1 MPSPG
6 LWNPGWMRE
15 MSNKDIRKKIF
26 EKTRRIVVKVGSSIL
41 ASPEKGLQ
49 HEVFSHLLFTGMDK
63 SENKL
68 QIVDWKI

>member
-26 EKTRRIVVKVGSSIL
+26 EKARRIVVKVGSSIL
-41 ASPEKGLQ
+41 ASHEKGLQ
-49 HEVFSHLLFTGMDK
+49 HEVFSHLAKEILGFGI
-63 SENKL
+63 L
-68 QIVDWKI
+68 PAL